1 MTEEQKTETIKRLWD
16 ELMELKNDMELIFA
30 ESQRLKELHTQ
41 KLQRMLWIKRE
52 FEVLTGVRGKG

>member
-1 MTEEQKTETIKRLWD
+1 MTEEQKAETIKRLWD

-52 FEVLTGVRGKG
+52 FEVLTGRRGKG